1 MNKDSQHGGTA
12 CCNDFAAPQERAD
25 GCAKRAYVDANGRT
39 MTEKR
44 SESCDGVTGA
54 TTTAVPHHAL
64 RFQSLYN
71 LGRGFAFPCDSAGSI
86 DFSQLS
92 EKARVNYNVAMN
104 EVGHSLAIPFVQE
117 TDWQPLVR

>member
-12 CCNDFAAPQERAD
+12 CYINET
-25 GCAKRAYVDANGRT
+25 GAKSVAGG
-39 MTEKR
+39 
-44 SESCDGVTGA
+44 DGVTGA
-54 TTTAVPHHAL
+54 TTTALPHHAL

-71 LGRGFAFPCDSAGSI
+71 LGRGFAFPCDSAGNI

-92 EKARVNYNVAMN
+92 EKARVNYNFAMN